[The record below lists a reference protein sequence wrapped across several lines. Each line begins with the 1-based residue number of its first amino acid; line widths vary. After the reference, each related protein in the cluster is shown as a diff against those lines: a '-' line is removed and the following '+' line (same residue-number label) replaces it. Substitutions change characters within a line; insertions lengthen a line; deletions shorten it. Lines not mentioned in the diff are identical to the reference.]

1 MVSYSLLIVFFI
13 NRDPCNI
20 VTYTISIQCS
30 PLYTS
35 ALSLSYISPIYL
47 TWYQSHFLVAFN
59 KCLWR
64 FQAYVLLMLYD
75 CLIISVA
82 HMPPHASKIV
92 VSLFHAFI
100 AAPFGKIISKS
111 SLQGADLLICGNPTA
126 PTTAFATTRNW
137 QYLHEPHVPPSEL
150 LLAKQPPKVVSRP

>member
-82 HMPPHASKIV
+82 HMPPHASKMQIYWYV
-92 VSLFHAFI
+92 ET
-100 AAPFGKIISKS
+100 
-111 SLQGADLLICGNPTA
+111 LLP
-126 PTTAFATTRNW
+126 
-137 QYLHEPHVPPSEL
+137 
-150 LLAKQPPKVVSRP
+150 QPPHSPLRATGNISTSPTCHHQNSFWPNNHQKWCLGPRLVNLCILSPF